1 MANKAFDSRDSILEN
16 PIYGRIFRSL
26 TTPLTLLLST
36 YAVSII
42 GFMLIPGIDDSGDV
56 YRMRFFEALYFVSF
70 MGSTIGFG
78 ELPYPFTDGQR
89 VWTLICIYMTVIS
102 WLYSITYLIA
112 LLLEDDSQRA
122 IKTRKFVRKV
132 RAIKE
137 PFFLICGVDDTG
149 ITVAEA
155 LHAHGI
161 RTVGIDIREDSA
173 DTRRRANLRL
183 QTPIIQDDAGK
194 ASVLKAAGLKHSK
207 CLGVLALSPSD
218 STNLKIAITTRILNP
233 RMPVYSRAETE
244 AAAKNMA
251 SFETTHIF
259 NAYED
264 FGHSFDLAFESPH
277 LHALRRLVTMNPRV
291 RTPEIRRPPVGRWI
305 VCGYGRFG
313 KAVCETLTARGCEAV
328 VIETDFVSTNA
339 PENSILDTGT
349 EENTLRE
356 AGITESVGIVAGT
369 DDDTNNLSIAIT
381 AANIIPD
388 LFLVI
393 RQNQNENE
401 EIFNLAPHNLNVQNS
416 STIAARILE
425 TAITP
430 LAREFI
436 ELALR
441 ETDEWAEQLLAQIE
455 QTFDRH
461 VPQFWSIK
469 IDLDRIQA
477 IPSAPQHILL
487 SDLLASGSAGVHPFS
502 RQKTVPRS
510 EEDDYIVLF
519 RHRRAERILLPSTNS
534 IIEHD
539 DEYFVCGRSAARDRM
554 RDHLSQHSRSRFEQE
569 NWHSLLVPIF
579 RKLDALKNWIT
590 GFFR

>member
-26 TTPLTLLLST
+26 RTPLSLLLTT

-42 GFMLIPGIDDSGDV
+42 GFLLIPGIDDQGNA

-89 VWTLICIYMTVIS
+89 VWTLICIYLTVIS

-112 LLLEDDSQRA
+112 MLLEDDCQRA
-122 IKTRKFVRKV
+122 LRTRKFVRKV
-132 RAIKE
+132 RAIKD

-149 ITVAEA
+149 ISVAEA

-161 RTVGIDIREDSA
+161 RTVGVDIREDSA

-194 ASVLKAAGLKHSK
+194 ASVLKAAGLKHAQ

-233 RMPVYSRAETE
+233 RMPVYSRAETK
-244 AAAKNMA
+244 AAANNMA

-264 FGHSFDLAFESPH
+264 FGASFDLAFESPN
-277 LHALRRLVTMNPRV
+277 LHALRRVVTMNPGIRM
-291 RTPEIRRPPVGRWI
+291 PAIRRPPVGRWI

-313 KAVCETLTARGCEAV
+313 KAVCKTLTARDCETV

-339 PENSILDTGT
+339 PEDSILDTGT
-349 EENTLRE
+349 EEKTLRE

-369 DDDTNNLSIAIT
+369 DDDTNNLSIVIT

-388 LFLVI
+388 LFLVT
-393 RQNQNENE
+393 RQNENENE

-416 STIAARILE
+416 TTIAARILE

-436 ELALR
+436 EQALCKS
-441 ETDEWAEQLLAQIE
+441 DEWAEQLLARIE
-455 QTFDRH
+455 ETFDRH

-469 IDLDRIQA
+469 IDLDRITA
-477 IPSAPQHILL
+477 VSSSPEDLWL
-487 SDLLASGSAGVHPFS
+487 SDILNSSATTAHPFS
-502 RQKTVPRS
+502 RQRVPAKIDH
-510 EEDDYIVLF
+510 EDYIVLL
-519 RHRRAERILLPSTNS
+519 RHRKADRELLPATNVA
-534 IIEHD
+534 IEHD
-539 DEYFVCGRSAARDRM
+539 DEYFICGRSAARDRM
-554 RDHLSQHSRSRFEQE
+554 RSHLSQHSRSRFERE
-569 NWHSLLVPIF
+569 NWHSGLIPVL
-579 RKLDALKNWIT
+579 RKLEMLKEWIAAK
-590 GFFR
+590 FS